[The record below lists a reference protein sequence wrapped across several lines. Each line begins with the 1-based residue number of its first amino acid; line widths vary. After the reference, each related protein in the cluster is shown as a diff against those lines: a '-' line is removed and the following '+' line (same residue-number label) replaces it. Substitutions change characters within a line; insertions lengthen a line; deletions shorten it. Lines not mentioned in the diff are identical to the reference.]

1 MPMNAQHAIAI
12 AITII
17 AAPACYPVPAGGG
30 AVAAVSGG
38 QSGGLSTCA
47 DGLVDD
53 GEDGDHKIAEKAG
66 RGGYWYTYLDKAGS
80 TVTPPA
86 GEAGGTFAMS
96 DGGDGASK
104 KAARMSGTIAKGNVV
119 FAGMG
124 FGFTDP
130 KSAYDLSRYK
140 AVRFKAKIGE
150 GSTPLVRLKVPDGNT
165 DPEGK
170 ACKECFNDFG
180 AELTLTTSW
189 QSYSIPLDSMRQ
201 QAGWGSP
208 RPASIDAAHVY
219 GLQWQAN
226 TPGAKFD
233 VWVDD
238 IELVG
243 CQ

>member
-1 MPMNAQHAIAI
+1 MNAQHALAI
-12 AITII
+12 AITI
-17 AAPACYPVPAGGG
+17 AAMPACYPVPAGGG

-38 QSGGLSTCA
+38 ESGGLSKCA

-53 GEDGDHKIAEKAG
+53 GEDGDHKVADKGG
-66 RGGYWYTYLDKAGS
+66 RGGYWYTYVDKAGS
-80 TVTPPA
+80 TVTPTA

-96 DGGDGASK
+96 DGGAGGSK
-104 KAARMSGTIAKGNVV
+104 KAARMSGAIGKGNVV

-130 KSAYDLSRYK
+130 KGAYDLSRFK
-140 AVRFKAKIGE
+140 AIRFKAKIGE
-150 GSTPLVRLKVPDGNT
+150 GSTPLVRVKVPDGNT
-165 DPEGK
+165 DPDGK

-180 AELTLTTSW
+180 AELTLTGAWET
-189 QSYSIPLDSMRQ
+189 YTLPFAGLRQ

-208 RPASIDAAHVY
+208 RPASIDASHVY
-219 GLQWQAN
+219 GLQWQAS

-238 IELVG
+238 VELVG
-243 CQ
+243 CE